1 MKRVI
6 ALLMISAPVAAFAA
20 SDPDMSFYKDAAEGG
35 MAEVQDA
42 NLAQQKATNPEV
54 KDFKDHTAADD
65 KLMSLAAS
73 KNITLPGSPGLMD
86 KAGKAKLD
94 MESGDTFD
102 KGYIKSQ
109 LSAHRDAIKLFRKES
124 QTGQD
129 PEAKAFAQ
137 STLPTLESHLHEAE
151 KVARD
156 LGVRTK

>member
-1 MKRVI
+1 
-6 ALLMISAPVAAFAA
+6 
-20 SDPDMSFYKDAAEGG
+20 MSFYKDAAEGG

-54 KDFKDHTAADD
+54 KDFAARMIKDHTAADD

-156 LGVRTK
+156 LGVSTK